1 MQNSCNVQHEHFYW
15 LVTNMPQLSTSSWK
29 KNVFLK
35 LSVKICFIMVNGNW
49 AETKVKESLSPPK
62 IKMPKCLWESVE
74 YGLDSLKRMF
84 YVLLGKIQETCCLA
98 EMTFILHYNLFVCK
112 QWRKSCM
119 YCSLRLFEET
129 GLQLFLWVIK

>member
-62 IKMPKCLWESVE
+62 IKCPNVCEKAWSMVWIRWNECF
-74 YGLDSLKRMF
+74 MF
-84 YVLLGKIQETCCLA
+84 YLA
-98 EMTFILHYNLFVCK
+98 K
-112 QWRKSCM
+112 SRK
-119 YCSLRLFEET
+119 R
-129 GLQLFLWVIK
+129 VV